1 MPCIPFTFSFSE
13 HEVLIRDLQIQ
24 LTIEQERAN
33 AANENLNSLTT
44 EKEHLAQELEKANT
58 LIKTL
63 QNTTQDRQL
72 CIDKSQQTI
81 IDTEVVKVEEMRRNL
96 QEVFDPKP
104 VIGEHIKKILNA
116 VYRLVKLQF
125 EPEYKYDT
133 AFIQS
138 VLAETIKVYFITFPA
153 LVFILNFSLARLVSC
168 WASQNLNLK
177 NSLEKAQ
184 IQINAG
190 T

>member
-1 MPCIPFTFSFSE
+1 MYNIYVCFSE
-13 HEVLIRDLQIQ
+13 QNVLIADLQRQ
-24 LTIEQERAN
+24 LREEQDRAN
-33 AANENLNSLTT
+33 VAYKNLNSLTT
-44 EKEHLAQELEKANT
+44 EKEHLAQELEKSNL
-58 LIKTL
+58 LIKKL
-63 QNTTQDRQL
+63 ENTTQDRQP

-138 VLAETIKVYFITFPA
+138 VLAETIKVSLRFIILPA
-153 LVFILNFSLARLVSC
+153 LNFHLANVNFSLA
-168 WASQNLNLK
+168 N
-177 NSLEKAQ
+177 
-184 IQINAG
+184 
-190 T
+190 